1 MGFFGG
7 ASWLPGCDP
16 GGLAATPVCCAT
28 LKFWRLDGCGP
39 VFLPFLRVRFCSVLF
54 CACFFGRAMETLQ
67 VRAWASAVFGRGCA
81 SVESWR
87 RRLPGRASIVAGLPG
102 YVFDAWRF
110 RARLRFLLF
119 AGRAGLPG
127 GLDRLFLPNYNFCT
141 LSTNTAPFLLL
152 SIDRADLA
160 WKSSPHKKIM
170 PAGLIFRWLAEAPL
184 KKSYARES
192 RKFGSLA
199 ADFEFALILRAML
212 YLDYGRLLKWSKR
225 AGC

>member
-1 MGFFGG
+1 MFLAPG
-7 ASWLPGCDP
+7 ASWP
-16 GGLAATPVCCAT
+16 
-28 LKFWRLDGCGP
+28 
-39 VFLPFLRVRFCSVLF
+39 
-54 CACFFGRAMETLQ
+54 
-67 VRAWASAVFGRGCA
+67 GCA
-81 SVESWR
+81 SW
-87 RRLPGRASIVAGLPG
+87 
-102 YVFDAWRF
+102 
-110 RARLRFLLF
+110 LF
-119 AGRAGLPG
+119 AVRTWLPG

-199 ADFEFALILRAML
+199 ADFEHYATMILEGYSSGRRGLIANEVRRKPSKVRIL
-212 YLDYGRLLKWSKR
+212 YLPPFAGFCNWSTAGARLISGIASILVRIQSPR
-225 AGC
+225 PIYEAVNVERG